1 MTRVFSGIQPTGDK
15 HIGNYLGAIRHYVED
30 QERYGDQSIFCIV
43 DLHSMSVPYDPEDLR
58 QFTLRTAAVLMAAGL
73 DPERAI
79 LFAQSQVPEHSELAW
94 IFDCVA
100 TFGELN
106 RMTAFKEKSEGRES
120 VTVGLFNYP
129 VLMTADI
136 LLYKAD
142 RVPVGDDQRQHLEL
156 ARALA
161 RRFNARFGDTFPEPE
176 AAISA
181 TAARIRD
188 LQEPARTMSTSRS
201 ADDGKVLILDEPDAI
216 RRKLRRAVTDS
227 GSEVR
232 AAPDKPGV
240 TNLLDIYSAV
250 SDTTVAE
257 LEARYDGSG
266 YGQFKA
272 DIAEAVVEYLRPVRE
287 RYAALA
293 DDPGE
298 IERALA
304 RGAER
309 AREIAVPVLDDV
321 RDRVGLVRR
330 T

>member
-15 HIGNYLGAIRHYVED
+15 HIGNYLGAIRHYVAD

-43 DLHSMSVPYDPEDLR
+43 DLHSMSVPYDPDDLR
-58 QFTLRTAAVLMAAGL
+58 EFTLRTAGILMAAGL
-73 DPERAI
+73 DPERAV
-79 LFAQSQVPEHSELAW
+79 LFAQSQVPEHSELCW
-94 IFDCVA
+94 ILDCVA
-100 TFGELN
+100 TMGELT

-129 VLMTADI
+129 VLMAADI

-161 RRFNARFGDTFPEPE
+161 RRFNNRFGETFPVPE
-176 AAISA
+176 AAIPR

-188 LQEPARTMSTSRS
+188 LQEPERTMSTSRS
-201 ADDGKVLILDEPDAI
+201 VDEGKVLILDEPDAV

-227 GSEVR
+227 GNEVR

-250 SDTTVAE
+250 TDTPAAD
-257 LEARYDGSG
+257 LEARYAEAG
-266 YGQFKA
+266 YGAFKA
-272 DIAEAVVEYLRPVRE
+272 DVAEAVVEYLRPVRE

-293 DDPGE
+293 DDPVE
-298 IERALA
+298 IHRALA

-309 AREIAVPVLDDV
+309 AREIAVPVLDEV

-330 T
+330 

>member
-15 HIGNYLGAIRHYVED
+15 HIGNYLGAIRHYVAD

-43 DLHSMSVPYDPEDLR
+43 DLHSMSVPYQPDDLR
-58 QFTLRTAAVLMAAGL
+58 DFTLRTAGILMAAGL
-73 DPERAI
+73 DERST

-94 IFDCVA
+94 ILDCVA

-129 VLMTADI
+129 VLMAADI

-161 RRFNARFGDTFPEPE
+161 RRFNSRFGDTFPEPE
-176 AAISA
+176 AAIPP
-181 TAARIRD
+181 TAARIKD
-188 LQEPARTMSTSRS
+188 LQEPERTMSTSRS
-201 ADDGKVLILDEPDAI
+201 PDEGKVLILDEPDAV

-240 TNLLDIYSAV
+240 TNLLEILSAV
-250 SDTTVAE
+250 TDTPVAE

-266 YGQFKA
+266 YGTFKS
-272 DIAEAVVEYLRPVRE
+272 DVAEAVVEYLRPVRE

-293 DDPGE
+293 GDPAE
-298 IERALA
+298 IHRALA
-304 RGAER
+304 RGADR
-309 AREIAVPVLDDV
+309 AREIAVPVLDEV
-321 RDRVGLVRR
+321 RDRVGLVGR
-330 T
+330 

>member
-1 MTRVFSGIQPTGDK
+1 
-15 HIGNYLGAIRHYVED
+15 
-30 QERYGDQSIFCIV
+30 
-43 DLHSMSVPYDPEDLR
+43 MSVPYEPEDLR
-58 QFTLRTAAVLMAAGL
+58 QFTLRTTAVLMAAGL

-94 IFDCVA
+94 ILDCVA
-100 TFGELN
+100 HMGELS

-129 VLMTADI
+129 VLMAADI
-136 LLYKAD
+136 LLYRAD
-142 RVPVGDDQRQHLEL
+142 RVPVGEDQRQHIEL

-181 TAARIRD
+181 TAARIKD
-188 LQEPARTMSTSRS
+188 LQEPERTMSTSRS
-201 ADDGKVLILDEPDAI
+201 ADDGKILILDEPDAI

-227 GSEVR
+227 GSDVR
-232 AAPDKPGV
+232 AATDKPGV
-240 TNLLDIYSAV
+240 TNLLDILSAV
-250 SDTTVAE
+250 GDTPVPE
-257 LEARYDGSG
+257 LEARYDGAG
-266 YGQFKA
+266 YGTFKA
-272 DIAEAVVEYLRPVRE
+272 EVAEAVVEYLRPVRE

-293 DDPGE
+293 DDPRE